1 MDKDKKRSPILR
13 GLFGVREKR
22 SEEDSSSSS
31 GFYGDGSLLFGAL
44 SNAQY
49 GGMNI
54 PALFACTQLI
64 SDGVASLPIVINKIW
79 IFNRFCTRLFISRIV
94 FCFTSYF

>member
-31 GFYGDGSLLFGAL
+31 GF
-44 SNAQY
+44 
-49 GGMNI
+49 
-54 PALFACTQLI
+54 
-64 SDGVASLPIVINKIW
+64 
-79 IFNRFCTRLFISRIV
+79 
-94 FCFTSYF
+94 